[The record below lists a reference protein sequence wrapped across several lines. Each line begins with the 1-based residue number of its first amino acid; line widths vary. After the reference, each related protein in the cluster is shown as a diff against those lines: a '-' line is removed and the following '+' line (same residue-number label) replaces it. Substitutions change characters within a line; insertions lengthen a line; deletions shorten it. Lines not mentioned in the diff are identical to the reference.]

1 MFPEINAAATV
12 SALVHSQRFDLTST
26 YFMVAG
32 IGGVNP
38 EVATICAVTF
48 ARYAI
53 QVAMQY
59 EIDPRELP
67 ANFSTGYVPQG
78 STSPTAPK
86 SSKSTKTSNASQH
99 LSRARQA

>member
-1 MFPEINAAATV
+1 MTTEINAAATV
-12 SALVHSQRFDLTST
+12 SALVHSQRFDLSST

-59 EIDPRELP
+59 EIDPRELNERIETIIDRLRI
-67 ANFSTGYVPQG
+67 AVPG
-78 STSPTAPK
+78 SILDSP
-86 SSKSTKTSNASQH
+86 
-99 LSRARQA
+99 RA